1 MGSVERVGAGR
12 PFGRH
17 DYEIVL
23 SPNAWPTEAHIGGL
37 ASEPLRVGDLYTISR
52 HGDLCD
58 LVVEEIRHESG
69 GRWRARCKLW
79 TGARS

>member
-1 MGSVERVGAGR
+1 MGSLEQRPAGR

-17 DYEIVL
+17 DYEIVI
-23 SPNAWPTEAHIGGL
+23 SPTVWPTEAHIGGL
-37 ASEPLRVGDLYTISR
+37 TAEPLRVGDLYTISR

-58 LVVEEIRHESG
+58 LVVEEIRHEAS

-79 TGARS
+79 NGARL